1 MNAVIQGQPALAR
14 YCLVGYDGSDSS
26 QRAFRFAL
34 DLTRARGGRVRVV
47 TAVKVAEGVADTC
60 AIVMADRGRQRAAEL
75 LGELTLLEPGAADL
89 IDVEVTC
96 GSPGNVLLQQVRQHN
111 IDHIVIGHTE
121 RGTLAR
127 WLLGS
132 VSAEVLAGALV
143 PVTVVR

>member
-1 MNAVIQGQPALAR
+1 MR
-14 YCLVGYDGSDSS
+14 HHFLVGYDGSPSS

-34 DLTRARGGRVRVV
+34 DLARASGGHVRVV

-60 AIVMADRGRQRAAEL
+60 AIVMADKGTQRARELLAEL
-75 LGELTLLEPGAADL
+75 TALAPEATTLV
-89 IDVEVTC
+89 DVEVTC
-96 GSPGNVLLQQVRQHN
+96 GSPGDVLLQQVRQHE

-132 VSAEVLAGALV
+132 VSDDVLARARV